1 MRSAILCFAFG
12 IWLCQQQAI
21 LPDVGGLEALAGS
34 AGMLLAMAGWYRRH
48 WIGRGLALGSAFLL
62 GFVWAS
68 GYGHTL
74 LSESLAF
81 ADEGR
86 DIHVEGVVSGLPQ
99 DMDRG
104 RRFDFRVEH
113 ADAAVPRHIS
123 LAWYRERQWA
133 ETGSEVDTA
142 FQEVHAGER
151 WRLTVRLKRP
161 HANLNPHGF
170 DYEGWLFERGVR
182 ATGYVRTTKLT
193 AANQLLATFV
203 WRPSLVVERL
213 RETVRQR
220 FFAALPDAEYAGV
233 LVALAVGDQQSIP
246 ARQWLLFSRTGITHL
261 MSISGLHVTMVAGLG
276 WWLLAFIWRWRP
288 KLALRLPAQK
298 AAAAGA
304 VAAGFAYC
312 LLAGFGVPAQRTL
325 YMVSVVALALWSGRN
340 LGGSRVLASALLVV
354 LILDPLAV
362 LSAGFWLSFGAV
374 SILFYVGSGRIGR
387 PHWFKAWTGAQWAIT
402 LGMLPALLA
411 LFQQFSLIS
420 PVANALAIP
429 LITFVVTPLA
439 LLGALLGALFPVDG
453 ILWLAHQV
461 LAQLMAAMVWLAA
474 LPIATWQQQAPPA
487 WAVLMALAGSAVLL
501 LPRGFPGRAW
511 GLLALLPLFL
521 LPPQRPGPGEL
532 VLTVLDVGEGLA
544 VHAQTQS
551 TDLIY
556 DTGPQFSEDANSG
569 NRIIVPYLRAAGV
582 RRLDGL
588 IISHQDSDHAGGAA
602 SLLEAV
608 PTGWIASSLPP
619 EHPLRAGDVRH
630 RPCFAGQHWRRDGVA
645 FEILYPAWETYAK
658 RPKKTNDMSCVLKIS
673 TASGSMLLTADIEAR
688 SEARLLGTAKD
699 RLKSDAMTV
708 PHQGSKTSSTP
719 AFVSAVGPSLAVIP
733 VGYRNRFGHPGAG
746 VQDHYRERGVRLL
759 RTDLD
764 GAVTLRFADGKITA
778 ESERLAR
785 KRYWHDQGGSRE

>member
-1 MRSAILCFAFG
+1 MRFAILCFAFG
-12 IWLCQQQAI
+12 IWLCQQQAA

-34 AGMLLAMAGWYRRH
+34 AGLGLAMAALYRRR
-48 WIGRGLALGSAFLL
+48 WLGRVLALGSAFLL

-68 GYGHTL
+68 SYGHTL
-74 LSESLAF
+74 LSESLAS

-123 LAWYRERQWA
+123 LAWYRERLWG
-133 ETGSEVDTA
+133 EEGSELDTA
-142 FQEVHAGER
+142 FREVHAGER

-193 AANQLLATFV
+193 APNELLAIFV
-203 WRPSLVVERL
+203 WQPSLMVERL

-220 FFAALPDAEYAGV
+220 FFAALPKAEYAGV
-233 LVALAVGDQQSIP
+233 LVALAVGDQQAIP

-276 WWLLAFIWRWRP
+276 WWLVIWIWRRRP
-288 KLALRLPAQK
+288 KLALWLPAQK

-325 YMVSVVALALWSGRN
+325 YMVAVVALALWSGRN
-340 LGGSRVLASALLVV
+340 LGGSRILALVLLAV

-374 SILFYVGSGRIGR
+374 SILFYVGSGRVGR

-411 LFQQFSLIS
+411 LFQQFSLVS
-420 PVANALAIP
+420 PLANALAIP
-429 LITFVVTPLA
+429 IVTFVVTPLA
-439 LLGALLGALFPVDG
+439 LLGAVLPVDG
-453 ILWLAHQV
+453 ILWLAYQV
-461 LAQLMAAMVWLAA
+461 LAQLMAAMAWLAA
-474 LPIATWQQQAPPA
+474 LPIATWQQQAPAP
-487 WAVLMALAGSAVLL
+487 WAVLLALSGCAVLL
-501 LPRGFPGRAW
+501 LPRAFPGRTW
-511 GLLALLPLFL
+511 GVLALLPLFL
-521 LPPQRPGPGEL
+521 LPPERPGSGEL

-544 VHAQTQS
+544 VHAQTHS
-551 TDLIY
+551 SDLIY

-582 RRLDGL
+582 RHLDGL

-619 EHPLRAGDVRH
+619 EHPLRAGDKRH
-630 RPCFAGQHWRRDGVA
+630 RPCFAGQHWSRDGVD
-645 FEILYPAWETYAK
+645 FDMLYPAWESYAK
-658 RPKKTNDMSCVLKIS
+658 RPKKTNDMSCVLRIS
-673 TASGSMLLTADIEAR
+673 TPSGSILLTADIEAR
-688 SEARLLGTAKD
+688 SEARLLRDVKEGV
-699 RLKSDAMTV
+699 RSDAMTV

-719 AFVSAVGPSLAVIP
+719 AFVAAVSPSLAVIP

-746 VQDHYRERGVRLL
+746 VEERYLERGTHLL

-764 GAVTLRFADGKITA
+764 GAVTLRFAGGKITT
-778 ESERLAR
+778 ETERSAR
-785 KRYWHDQGGSRE
+785 ARYWHDPAASRE

>member
-1 MRSAILCFAFG
+1 MRFAIPFFAFG

-21 LPDVGGLEALAGS
+21 LPDADGLWVLAGV
-34 AGMLLAMAGWYRRH
+34 AGMGLTMAALYRRR
-48 WIGRGLALGSAFLL
+48 WIGRVFGLGAAFLF

-68 GYGHTL
+68 AYGHTL
-74 LSESLAF
+74 LSESLAS

-86 DIHVEGVVSGLPQ
+86 DIVVVGVVSGLPQ

-104 RRFDFRVEH
+104 RRFDFRVES
-113 ADAAVPRHIS
+113 ADAAVPQHVS
-123 LAWYRERQWA
+123 LAWYRERLWGEA
-133 ETGSEVDTA
+133 ASEADSS
-142 FQEVHAGER
+142 FREVHAGER

-193 AANQLLATFV
+193 APNELLAQFV
-203 WRPSLVVERL
+203 WQPSLVVERL
-213 RETVRQR
+213 REAVRQR

-233 LVALAVGDQQSIP
+233 LVALAVGDQQAIP
-246 ARQWLLFSRTGITHL
+246 ARQWLLFARTGITHL

-276 WWLLAFIWRWRP
+276 WWLLIWIWRRRP
-288 KLALRLPAQK
+288 KLALWLPAQK
-298 AAAAGA
+298 AAAAGG
-304 VAAGFAYC
+304 VAAAFAYC

-325 YMVSVVALALWSGRN
+325 YMVSVLALALWSGRN
-340 LGGSRVLASALLVV
+340 LAGSRILALALLVV

-374 SILFYVGSGRIGR
+374 SILFYVGSGRIAR
-387 PHWFKAWTGAQWAIT
+387 PHWFRAWGRTQWAVT

-411 LFQQFSLIS
+411 LFQQFSLVS
-420 PVANALAIP
+420 PAANALAIP
-429 LITFVVTPLA
+429 IVTFVVTPLA
-439 LLGALLGALFPVDG
+439 LLGAVFPVDG
-453 ILWLAHQV
+453 ILWLAHEA
-461 LAQLMAAMVWLAA
+461 LAWLMAAMVWLAA
-474 LPIATWQQQAPPA
+474 LPIATWQQQAPAP
-487 WAVLMALAGSAVLL
+487 WAVLLALAGCAILL

-511 GLLALLPLFL
+511 GVLALLPLFL
-521 LPPQRPGPGEL
+521 LLPERPGPGEL

-544 VHAQTQS
+544 VHAQTHTS
-551 TDLIY
+551 DLIY

-608 PTGWIASSLPP
+608 PTDWVASSLPP
-619 EHPLRAGDVRH
+619 EHPLRAGDKRH
-630 RPCFAGQHWRRDGVA
+630 RPCFAGQHWNRDGVD
-645 FEILYPAWETYAK
+645 FDMLYPAWETYAK
-658 RPKKTNDMSCVLKIS
+658 RPKKTNDMSCVLRIS
-673 TASGSMLLTADIEAR
+673 TPSGSILLTADIEAR
-688 SEARLLGTAKD
+688 SEAWLLRAAKEGV
-699 RLKSDAMTV
+699 KSDAMTV
-708 PHQGSKTSSTP
+708 PHQGSRTSSTP
-719 AFVSAVGPSLAVIP
+719 AFIEAVAPSLAVIP

-746 VQDHYRERGVRLL
+746 VEERYLEQGIRLL

-764 GAVTLRFADGKITA
+764 GAVTLHFAGGKITP
-778 ESERLAR
+778 ETERSAR
-785 KRYWHDQGGSRE
+785 KRYWHDSPAPQSSP